1 MVLIFLAASC
11 HNKENAHLQAHK
23 NNIPAVQ
30 HIETIEGS
38 NDLYAFTMPE
48 QHGINLPLF
57 VLIDPHGN
65 GRLAIDKFRPALQD
79 YRFVAIGL
87 NNVRNNTPHYDVLIR
102 KAVSKAINELPADK
116 ANIFY
121 CGFSGGARM
130 AFQYALANNCKG
142 VIMCGAGP
150 QKNTTGQIKF
160 PIVNVSGFRD
170 FNFIEQYYPPDSY
183 LATRPDFISLYFDGK
198 HEWPPPDIIKESIS
212 FLMLKSGIQKNIAE
226 KSQNNIKTILDKTDS
241 LLSIRDY
248 MQASKVLEKSYKTCD
263 DKNQK
268 ILLSELKKMKNDK
281 DFKAYFLSLENILR
295 DEITRN
301 QNYYKCLFTESPNWW
316 INEIA
321 EIDARSAGSKDP
333 LLAHSYARTRAY
345 LGVLLY
351 SVTSSFVYN
360 QRDEKL
366 TEKLMAIYE
375 NLEPEN
381 PDVYYF
387 KSLNALRHSDTASCL
402 NYLEKSK
409 KLGFSD
415 FSLLKK
421 DYPEKVYGKV
431 FDERQSP

>member
-1 MVLIFLAASC
+1 MAASC
-11 HNKENAHLQAHK
+11 HNRENALLQKHK
-23 NNIPAVQ
+23 DNMSPVQ
-30 HIETIEGS
+30 HLETIEG
-38 NDLYAFTMPE
+38 NDNLYAFTMPE
-48 QHGINLPLF
+48 RHGTNLPLF

-65 GRLAIDKFRPALQD
+65 GRLAVDKFKPALQD

-87 NNVRNNTPHYDVLIR
+87 NNVRNNTPHYDVLIK
-102 KAVSKAINELPADK
+102 KAVSKATDELHADK
-116 ANIFY
+116 ACIFY

-130 AFQYALANNCKG
+130 AFQYALANDCKG

-150 QKNTTGQIKF
+150 QKNTVVQIKF
-160 PIVNVSGFRD
+160 PMVNVSGFRD

-198 HEWPPPDIIKESIS
+198 HEWPPPYIIKESIS
-212 FLMLKSGIQKNIAE
+212 FLMLKSGLQNNIYE
-226 KSQNNIKTILDKTDS
+226 KSQNNITPILDKAGR
-241 LLSIRDY
+241 LLSARDY
-248 MQASKVLEKSYKTCD
+248 MQAFKVLEKAYKTCD
-263 DKNQK
+263 DKNQE
-268 ILLSELKKMKNDK
+268 ILLSALRKMKNDN
-281 DFKAYFLSLENILR
+281 DFKTYFLSFENILR
-295 DEITRN
+295 DEIARN

-316 INEIA
+316 TNEIA
-321 EIDARSAGSKDP
+321 EIDAMSAGSKDP
-333 LLAHSYARTRAY
+333 LLASSYARTRAY

-360 QRDEKL
+360 QRDRKL
-366 TEKLMAIYE
+366 TEILMTIYE

-421 DYPEKVYGKV
+421 DYPEKVYRKV
-431 FDERQSP
+431 FDVPL